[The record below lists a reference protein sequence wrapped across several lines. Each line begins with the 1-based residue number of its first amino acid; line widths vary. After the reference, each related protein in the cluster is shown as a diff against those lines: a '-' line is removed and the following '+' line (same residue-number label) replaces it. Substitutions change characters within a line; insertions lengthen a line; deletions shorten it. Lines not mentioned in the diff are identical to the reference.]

1 MLSQI
6 LVGLLTGSVG
16 VGYFMYGKKRS
27 RFVPMLAGA
36 ALCLYP
42 YAVSNLF
49 WLLVVGAALLAL
61 PFMLKV

>member
-42 YAVSNLF
+42 YAVRTCSGCSLSARRSSRC
-49 WLLVVGAALLAL
+49 LSC
-61 PFMLKV
+61 